1 MVEVVCRQ
9 PLPQTPGFASSSS
22 ARLVIS
28 LPDHQGLHPH
38 RIYGELHVCEH
49 LRLPALDNSVA
60 IPPIPSALRPKMA
73 ATTTSADFSLRHP
86 ASAFQPQGEISPGKN
101 AHLHRTIAGSTPL
114 RLDHESFAVLC
125 PLALLGSAFYPILV
139 HRLAV
144 YVPRFLPTLGRPH
157 AVALHF
163 VRCDQLTAGLSPAG
177 MRPCWAHIK
186 KKRGDASLFS
196 K

>member
-73 ATTTSADFSLRHP
+73 ATMTSADFSLQQYRRPFRHEARSP
-86 ASAFQPQGEISPGKN
+86 QVRAHSFTAQPPDLRHFALITRASWLLAHSPCSAAPSIRFLSIGSQFM
-101 AHLHRTIAGSTPL
+101 LHASSPRSVALTQL
-114 RLDHESFAVLC
+114 RFTSFAVINLRRDLHPQEC
-125 PLALLGSAFYPILV
+125 AHAGRTDRSPLAE
-139 HRLAV
+139 
-144 YVPRFLPTLGRPH
+144 
-157 AVALHF
+157 
-163 VRCDQLTAGLSPAG
+163 
-177 MRPCWAHIK
+177 
-186 KKRGDASLFS
+186 AS
-196 K
+196 